1 MSGSAHHPM
10 SSALSWAAAAWA
22 RGGQTGR
29 LRHQGTGRDQRKNPS
44 ANLSLWLLW
53 LSACKLG
60 PAYSRLWAQYWE
72 SLQTVAQTSPGREL
86 HCLCEPDIEYDQQH
100 HNYPNWHQNYLE
112 SSSQRLDPT
121 ETCCCFSEV
130 SDSCQQ
136 QQQQQQ
142 QHLLTLRSP
151 ASVKW
156 LVSTHSLHKVTHSVE
171 TAVKSW
177 QNAANICQ
185 NCASRGKKTCN
196 VCQRIVPWRIVYM
209 FWVLQLGQVDF
220 IYFMF
225 INCLIPKMLETIRA
239 RLIKL
244 LIV

>member
-10 SSALSWAAAAWA
+10 WSALSWAAAAWA

-60 PAYSRLWAQYWE
+60 PAAYSRLWAQYWE
-72 SLQTVAQTSPGREL
+72 SLQHSG
-86 HCLCEPDIEYDQQH
+86 PDIAGPWASLLVWAGYWIWSAASQLSQLTSELSRVFITD
-100 HNYPNWHQNYLE
+100 LIL
-112 SSSQRLDPT
+112 QRLVVVLVKCRT
-121 ETCCCFSEV
+121 VVSNSNNNNSTCWPSGV
-130 SDSCQQ
+130 QRQSSDWWV
-136 QQQQQQ
+136 
-142 QHLLTLRSP
+142 HTLCI
-151 ASVKW
+151 K
-156 LVSTHSLHKVTHSVE
+156 LHSVE
-171 TAVKSW
+171 TAAKSS

-239 RLIKL
+239 RLNKL